1 MTNEDGKQIG
11 LYDCQFN
18 SLMHSDIDIN
28 RNQMVFIDKDYGSI
42 KPLLLVKPVADHLP
56 AIVKNEYHVNI
67 IGRWK

>member
-1 MTNEDGKQIG
+1 MTNKDRQQIG

-56 AIVKNEYHVNI
+56 AIAKNEYHVNI